1 MVKQN
6 IGNHVKGISILE
18 RVFQEKIKNILLNLF
33 SDFCCKTRKSVGFTK
48 LYDDRH
54 KS

>member
-18 RVFQEKIKNILLNLF
+18 RVFQEKIKNTLVILF
-33 SDFCCKTRKSVGFTK
+33 MGKKEVIK
-48 LYDDRH
+48 
-54 KS
+54 